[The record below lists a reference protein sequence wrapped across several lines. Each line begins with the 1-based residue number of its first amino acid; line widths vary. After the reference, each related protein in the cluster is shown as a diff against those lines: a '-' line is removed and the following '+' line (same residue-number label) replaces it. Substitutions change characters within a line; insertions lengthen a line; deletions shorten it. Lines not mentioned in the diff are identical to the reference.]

1 MIYKVQ
7 VQKNFNVYTI
17 SVSKKIAKK
26 IGDREAAIATAID
39 DLFSNDDRDRDRNI
53 NLVIGLMPWK
63 SKSMK
68 SFVISILL

>member
-63 SKSMK
+63 CK
-68 SFVISILL
+68 SFHILFSIEF